1 MRFVTAMLLTLGVL
15 CAASGPVEAQRTQ
28 HFVCEF
34 ETPSD
39 GFIALRREPSRDAP
53 ILVRMS
59 PDGFF
64 LHVVRNG
71 RGVTRGDWLY
81 VIYAAPEMIGDDA
94 RIERSGPR
102 GWMHRSLS
110 TGCDR

>member
-1 MRFVTAMLLTLGVL
+1 MRSVIATSIVL
-15 CAASGPVEAQRTQ
+15 AGLCVAAGPAEAQRAT

-34 ETPSD
+34 GTPSD
-39 GFIALRREPSRDAP
+39 GFIALRREPSRGAP
-53 ILVRMS
+53 IVVRMS

-71 RGVTRGDWLY
+71 QAVTRGDWLY
-81 VIYAAPEMIGDDA
+81 VIYAAPEMIGDDS
-94 RIERSGPR
+94 RIESSGPR

-110 TGCDR
+110 LGCDR